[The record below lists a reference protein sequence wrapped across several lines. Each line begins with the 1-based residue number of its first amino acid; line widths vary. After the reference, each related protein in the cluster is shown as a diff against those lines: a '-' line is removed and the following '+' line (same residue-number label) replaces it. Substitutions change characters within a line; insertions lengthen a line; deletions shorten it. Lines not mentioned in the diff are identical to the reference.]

1 VIWFPA
7 FAAFFIA
14 QMEWQLDER
23 IRHTSWTVE
32 MHTTQLEALAD
43 RMDEM
48 EDGGTV
54 EDRNLYDRI
63 VALENAV
70 IALREQVRH
79 LMRWEPWLLRV
90 YRWWYGSATPA

>member
-1 VIWFPA
+1 MVSSICSL
-7 FAAFFIA
+7 FIA

-23 IRHTSWTVE
+23 IRYTSWTVE